1 MRRLAL
7 FCVSFVAICCCVVAA
22 GASTRQVQPFTS
34 GWRFLQSDALGAQ
47 APSFD
52 DSSWQAVTLPH
63 DWAIAGPIDE
73 KNSTGPAGGFFPAGI
88 GWYRKTFDVPVSA
101 ATRRTFIVFGGVM
114 ANGDVWINGQLLGHR
129 PYG

>member
-1 MRRLAL
+1 LPSSAS
-7 FCVSFVAICCCVVAA
+7 SFVAICCCVVAA